1 MLGSSLSLIRKFP
14 RWFLGT
20 TFTTDRRTGDLGLYV
35 TVWPEGI
42 PEVRLGSGRTTLL
55 NQSDLN

>member
-1 MLGSSLSLIRKFP
+1 M
-14 RWFLGT
+14 
-20 TFTTDRRTGDLGLYV
+20 

-55 NQSDLN
+55 SESDLN